1 VQHATA
7 RDSTLPVL
15 LLVVA
20 VSVRARM
27 VSGSFRL
34 GTYMHGFCCREAT
47 TCCDDETV
55 VTTQRKRPRH
65 AISTQ
70 CNEPTHHASEEK
82 APALTASDLEANE
95 AGRSKMHEERFSRL
109 VAL

>member
-1 VQHATA
+1 
-7 RDSTLPVL
+7 VL

-27 VSGSFRL
+27 VSGSLLLATEPAR
-34 GTYMHGFCCREAT
+34 REAT

-82 APALTASDLEANE
+82 APALTTSDLEANE

-109 VAL
+109 VPL